1 MLADDIKISVA
12 NALKEDLGGAVDL
25 SLDVTAQLIPDDAV
39 NEATVITREPG
50 VFCGKDWV
58 EEVYRQLGGRVT
70 ITWFVKDGD
79 EIKPNQELFHLK
91 GHARTMLT
99 AERTTLNF
107 VQTLSGVATTVHE
120 YVKAMGETKTQLLDT
135 RKTIPGLRTALK
147 YAVTV
152 GGGHNHRIGLFDM
165 YLIKENHI
173 MACGS
178 ITAAVQK
185 ARELKPNTKV
195 EVEVENLTELREAL
209 AAKADIIMLDNFE
222 FDGMIGFY
230 WCGLYLRGCVNQ
242 ERARLRPV
250 DALCERAKEL
260 SSCSLLFQLLSQNQR
275 KRPITGLF
283 LLGCCS
289 PEQDWAKSRAGKVA
303 TTTTTTTTIE
313 IIARN
318 GFGAGLKEAPSL
330 PLSFA

>member
-222 FDGMIGFY
+222 FDGMVEAVKVTAGQAKLEISGNVNLQTIGKYASTGVDFISV
-230 WCGLYLRGCVNQ
+230 GALTKNV
-242 ERARLRPV
+242 RAL
-250 DALCERAKEL
+250 DL
-260 SSCSLLFQLLSQNQR
+260 SMRF
-275 KRPITGLF
+275 
-283 LLGCCS
+283 
-289 PEQDWAKSRAGKVA
+289 V
-303 TTTTTTTTIE
+303 
-313 IIARN
+313 
-318 GFGAGLKEAPSL
+318 KEAKN
-330 PLSFA
+330 